1 MQGDH
6 YAGTMPSDV
15 VNASSQNRTG
25 EKTLVILRHAKSDWP
40 KGVPDHERPLGGRGN
55 REAPLAGKWL
65 VEHGI
70 YPDMIL
76 CSDAVRTRQ
85 TCTWVCSE
93 LGEKAPTPYL
103 DSRLY
108 DTDDTGALAVIN
120 ETEEQVRT
128 LMVVGHLPWVQDLG
142 MRLAS
147 VDSDEESVVTM
158 AERLPTLGLQVFAV
172 PGQWATL
179 DGRDARMTHFAVPRP

>member
-1 MQGDH
+1 
-6 YAGTMPSDV
+6 MPSDV
-15 VNASSQNRTG
+15 GNTATANRTG

-40 KGVPDHERPLGGRGN
+40 RGVPDHERPLGGRGN
-55 REAPLAGKWL
+55 REAPLAGRWL

-108 DTDDTGALAVIN
+108 DTDGASALAVIN

-147 VDSDEESVVTM
+147 VDSDEEAVVTM

-172 PGQWATL
+172 PGEWAAL

>member
-1 MQGDH
+1 MTADVV
-6 YAGTMPSDV
+6 PSDRPDT
-15 VNASSQNRTG
+15 SG
-25 EKTLVILRHAKSDWP
+25 DKTLIILRHAKSDWP
-40 KGVPDHERPLGGRGN
+40 LGVADHERPLGGRGT
-55 REAPLAGKWL
+55 REAPEAGRWL
-65 VEHGI
+65 VEHGL

-85 TCTWVCSE
+85 TSTWVCHE

-108 DTDDTGALAVIN
+108 DADAARALAVIN

-128 LMVVGHLPWVQDLG
+128 LMVVGHMPWVQDLG
-142 MRLAS
+142 MRIAS
-147 VDSDEESVVTM
+147 VDSDEEAVVTM
-158 AERLPTLGLQVFAV
+158 AERYPTLGLQVFRI
-172 PGQWATL
+172 PGEWATL